1 MYRRRK
7 RQNQGYSV
15 RENKA
20 FKKGMHFGWNK
31 HKKMIRDL
39 RTCKRQLKKR
49 PRKSKSMK
57 LRKIYINKSTSFNN
71 RRRNK
76 FYTRFL
82 KGRSS

>member
-1 MYRRRK
+1 MSRS

-15 RENKA
+15 RKNKA

-57 LRKIYINKSTSFNN
+57 LR
-71 RRRNK
+71 
-76 FYTRFL
+76 
-82 KGRSS
+82 